1 MQLDLL
7 SVLLHITLYIRM
19 HLLRTYVPV
28 VIIPNLQTRI
38 IKSIRVLNCFLS
50 DDDNITDYSA
60 FSSAGYYQNL
70 N

>member
-7 SVLLHITLYIRM
+7 SVLLYITLYIRM

-38 IKSIRVLNCFLS
+38 IKSIRLN
-50 DDDNITDYSA
+50 
-60 FSSAGYYQNL
+60 
-70 N
+70 